1 MIGLCDYLDDFGEPV
16 RDAEHAAPA
25 PDPAEIEARRLEA
38 FEEGYRAG
46 WDDSV
51 KAQADDSARLTSTF
65 AQHLG
70 DLSFTY
76 QEAYTAIMGAIG
88 PLLDE
93 MIAKLLPEIAR
104 QGLGV
109 HITEQLESLAREI
122 GRRDVVIAVAPGRRD
137 AVAPLIEGDFAFPVD
152 IVEDD
157 TLGADQAD
165 IRFGETE
172 RQIDLGDMLTAFAT
186 MVEGFSHENGRKIVN
201 G

>member
-1 MIGLCDYLDDFGEPV
+1 MSGLADYLDDFGEPSLG
-16 RDAEHAAPA
+16 AEPA
-25 PDPAEIEARRLEA
+25 EPALDPAEVETRRLEA

-51 KAQADDSARLTSTF
+51 KAQADDSSNLSSTF

-104 QGLGV
+104 QSLGG
-109 HITEQLESLAREI
+109 HITEQLAALAHEI

-137 AVAPLIEGDFAFPVD
+137 AVAPLIEGDFAFPVA

-172 RQIDLGDMLTAFAT
+172 RQIDLADMLTAFTA
-186 MVEGFSHENGRKIVN
+186 MVEGFSDENGRKIVN